1 MNININYRKDN
12 DWYLIMIDTV
22 KKGRLEWI
30 DFAKGIGIYLLVL
43 GHMPSLP
50 SLFTNWI
57 YSFHMPLF
65 FFLSG
70 YVFKESRSYKETIK
84 KSFKNLIVPYLCYDL
99 IFLLADILFWGIR
112 SKIVQEDISNIKC
125 GQGSCGVIW
134 FLLAMFWVQLIFG
147 LLSRINVEWVK
158 NSIIVLL
165 VILGYSLSLLLQH
178 ELYKIVTAM
187 VALGFFTIGNYIK
200 KVNFNCR
207 ANSLFLFIIML
218 STSVFLSVLSYKLYG
233 TRIEMSGAI
242 YNNIIIT
249 YINAL
254 AGIFI
259 AVKFSIF
266 YVKYAK
272 LNKNVIFQNFN
283 KITQYIGK
291 NSLYFFPLTAYIP
304 VRIVDLLSYYFN
316 VNFIMK
322 IISKIIGF
330 VATYF
335 IVELLKKIR
344 TNKLSKLH
352 MNN

>member
-1 MNININYRKDN
+1 
-12 DWYLIMIDTV
+12 MIDTV

-70 YVFKESRSYKETIK
+70 YVFKESRSYKETIQ
-84 KSFKNLIVPYLCYDL
+84 KSFKNLIFPYLCYDF
-99 IFLLADILFWGIR
+99 IFLLLDILFWGMR
-112 SKIVQEDISNIKC
+112 SEIVQADISNIKC
-125 GQGSCGVIW
+125 GQGSFGVIW

-147 LLSRINVEWVK
+147 ILSRINFEWVK
-158 NSIIVLL
+158 NFIIILF
-165 VILGYSLSLLLQH
+165 VILGYTLSLLLHH
-178 ELYKIVTAM
+178 ELYKIITAM
-187 VALGFFTIGNYIK
+187 VALGFFSIGNYIK
-200 KVNFNCR
+200 KVNLNYR
-207 ANSLFLFIIML
+207 VNSLSLFIIML
-218 STSVFLSVLSYKLYG
+218 NVSIFLSVLNYKLYG

-249 YINAL
+249 YINAV

-259 AVKFSIF
+259 VVRFSIF
-266 YVKYAK
+266 YIDKAK
-272 LNKNVIFQNFN
+272 LNKNVIFQDFN

-304 VRIVDLLSYYFN
+304 IRIVDLLSHYFN
-316 VNFIMK
+316 VNFTMK

-330 VATYF
+330 IVTYF
-335 IVELLKKIR
+335 IVELLNKISA
-344 TNKLSKLH
+344 NKLPKLY
-352 MNN
+352 MKNQKGKT